1 VDEKFLSPLLL
12 REKVQEPKFFQT
24 FEYLLK
30 EDALR
35 GIQKTSDEHH

>member
-1 VDEKFLSPLLL
+1 MDEKFLSPLFL
-12 REKVQEPKFFQT
+12 REQVQEPKIFQT